1 MIERY
6 TRPEMGRIWSEQ
18 HKFETWLEV
27 EITACEAQRDL
38 GRIPAEAVEVI
49 KGKAT
54 FSIDRIL
61 EIEAETRHDVIAFL
75 TAVAENVGP
84 EGRYLHLGMTSY
96 DMSDTALGLR
106 LREAG
111 EVLLAGLDGVREAIG
126 KRAVEHRDTP
136 CIGRTHG
143 VHAEPITFG
152 LKLAVWYDEL
162 RRHRERLVEAIHG
175 VAVGK
180 ISGSV
185 GTFAHLAPEVETAVC
200 AALDLQPAPASNQ
213 ILQRDRH
220 AHFISVLA
228 GIGATLGKITTE
240 IRNLQ
245 RTEIREVEEGFRA
258 GQKGSSSMPHKRNP
272 IICERITGM
281 ARLLRGWAS
290 AALENVELWHERDI
304 TNSAPERVIL
314 PDACITLDYMM
325 FKLTDVVANLVV
337 RPDRMMANLES
348 TGGLVFSQKVLTA
361 LVESGMKREEAYAAV
376 QENAMA
382 AWEEGGPTFRERIAA
397 DERVRGTI
405 DADVLEACFDVT
417 AQLVH
422 IPEIFKRVGLE

>member
-111 EVLLAGLDGVREAIG
+111 EALLAGLDGVREAIG

>member
-27 EITACEAQRDL
+27 EIAACEAQRDL

-49 KGKAT
+49 KEKAA

-75 TAVAENVGP
+75 TAVTENVGP
-84 EGRYLHLGMTSY
+84 EGRYIHLGMTSY

-106 LREAG
+106 LRAAG
-111 EVLLAGLDGVREAIG
+111 DLLMAGLDDLRAAIG
-126 KRAVEHRDTP
+126 KRALEHRDTP

-152 LKLAVWYDEL
+152 LKLAIWYDEL
-162 RRHRERLVEAIHG
+162 RRHSERLEEAIRG

-185 GTFAHLAPEVETAVC
+185 GTFAHLAPEVEAAVC
-200 AALDLQPAPASNQ
+200 AALGLEPAPASNQ
-213 ILQRDRH
+213 VIQRDRH
-220 AHFISVLA
+220 AHFVSVLA
-228 GIGATLGKITTE
+228 GIGATLGKIATE

-245 RTEIREVEEGFRA
+245 RTEIREAEEGFRA

-272 IICERITGM
+272 IVCERISGM
-281 ARLLRGWAS
+281 ARLMRGWAS

-314 PDACITLDYMM
+314 PDSCITLDYMM
-325 FKLTDVVANLVV
+325 FRLTDVIENLVV
-337 RPDRMMANLES
+337 NPERMLANIES

-361 LVESGMKREEAYAAV
+361 LVESGIEREDAYAVV

-382 AWEEGGPTFRERIAA
+382 AWAEGEPTFRERIAA
-397 DERVRGTI
+397 DERVRGTVPE
-405 DADVLEACFDVT
+405 DVLEACFDVT
-417 AQLVH
+417 TQLTH
-422 IPEIFKRVGLE
+422 IPEIFRRVGLG